1 MSKDFSRRVLS
12 SRRHDIRKSNAAKG
26 AEMAPFVSSI
36 YILQGFKEEAFF
48 VLFSFLA
55 MAIKTEM
62 ILWRPSIVM
71 PPQIYLLSG

>member
-1 MSKDFSRRVLS
+1 
-12 SRRHDIRKSNAAKG
+12 
-26 AEMAPFVSSI
+26 MAPFVSSI

-71 PPQIYLLSG
+71 PPQNRFALWLI

>member
-1 MSKDFSRRVLS
+1 
-12 SRRHDIRKSNAAKG
+12 
-26 AEMAPFVSSI
+26 MAPFVSSI
-36 YILQGFKEEAFF
+36 YILQGFKEGAFF

-71 PPQIYLLSG
+71 LLQILFALWLI